1 MKSLL
6 KFVKDWMLP
15 VAMVFGISSYLLFR
29 YVPVLQ
35 PMEKHWITF
44 ASDIQPFLIFS
55 MLFLQ
60 FVKVSPH
67 DLGLRKWHIVLMLVQ
82 TLIFT
87 GLGAIATLLPEGG
100 AAKILVE
107 CFMLCLI
114 CPTATAAGVITDKLG
129 GSLPAVMSYTV
140 LINCVVSIVIPLMAP
155 VVNPID
161 GFSFWQSFVQIISKV
176 FSILI
181 LPCAVA
187 WTIRY
192 TTKRLQRW
200 LMKYVGA
207 AFYIWAVSLALA
219 LSLATQSLIDS
230 KLSFWLTLGI
240 AVVSFIGCI
249 SQFAIGRKVA
259 KKLGRCESLSAGQAM
274 GQKNTGFFIWIGF
287 SFFNPVTSIAGGFY
301 AIWHNIVN
309 SYELYLMRK
318 NNIPTR
324 QYTDLD

>member
-1 MKSLL
+1 
-6 KFVKDWMLP
+6 MLP
-15 VAMVFGISSYLLFR
+15 VAMIFGISSYLLFR

-35 PMEKHWITF
+35 PFEDNWISL
-44 ASDIQPFLIFS
+44 ASGIQPFLIFS

-67 DLGLRKWHIVLMLVQ
+67 DLGLRKWHIILLLIQ
-82 TLIFT
+82 TLVFI
-87 GLGAIATLLPEGG
+87 GLSALATLLPEGAG
-100 AAKILVE
+100 KILVE
-107 CFMLCLI
+107 CIMLCMI

-140 LINCVVSIVIPLMAP
+140 LINCTVSVIIPLVAP
-155 VVNPID
+155 IVNPIE
-161 GFSFWQSFVQIISKV
+161 GFSFVESFVKIISKV

-181 LPCAVA
+181 LPCALA

-219 LSLATQSLIDS
+219 LSLSTKSLIDS
-230 KLSFWLTLGI
+230 KLSFMLTLGI
-240 AVVSFIGCI
+240 AIVSLAACI
-249 SQFAIGRKVA
+249 FQFATGRMIT
-259 KKLGRCESLSAGQAM
+259 KKLGRSESLSAGQAM

-309 SYELYLMRK
+309 SYELYRMRK
-318 NNIPTR
+318 ENIPTR